1 MELAAR
7 AYSLVHRGAHMVQ
20 MAGLERVS
28 CSVPAIIRVSRL
40 VPGAPSVSATGRVV
54 GGTVRTR
61 RDARKLDFSKSDK
74 LLSTPASAW
83 TTPSVGV
90 AHATA
95 CPVRHR
101 EGP

>member
-74 LLSTPASAW
+74 LLSTPAW
-83 TTPSVGV
+83 TTPVTNIRYKIRPASE
-90 AHATA
+90 
-95 CPVRHR
+95 RWR
-101 EGP
+101 